1 MYFPQDLNE
10 EEISFGSR
18 FDGFI
23 RHSDRI
29 DNVDHFRTNDV
40 VKFGETAQNPPD
52 LSSWK
57 DKLKTKTK
65 VKNNV
70 PIKNSVEVEKLRLQ
84 AIEAYKQIKERRKK
98 QDIV

>member
-1 MYFPQDLNE
+1 MYFIQDLNE

-18 FDGFI
+18 SDGFI

-29 DNVDHFRTNDV
+29 DNVDHFQKNDFV
-40 VKFGETAQNPPD
+40 QFGETAQTPPD

-57 DKLKTKTK
+57 DKLKTK
-65 VKNNV
+65 VKFKHHV
-70 PIKNSVEVEKLRLQ
+70 PIKNSVEIEKLRLQ